1 MKDNMD
7 SKKLEQVIKEELEE
21 LEKDDYEQFDDYMEM
36 IVTFGYITMFASVFP
51 FGATIIL
58 IFILIEQRSD
68 LFKIETTMK
77 RPIPEKINHIGSW
90 TIILEIF
97 CLLAVFSNLIVSCFA
112 SDQVDYL
119 FPWMK

>member
-1 MKDNMD
+1 
-7 SKKLEQVIKEELEE
+7 
-21 LEKDDYEQFDDYMEM
+21 M

-51 FGATIIL
+51 LGASIIL

-77 RPIPEKINHIGSW
+77 RPIPEKTHHIGSW

-97 CLLAVFSNLIVSCFA
+97 CLLAVFSNIIVSCFA